1 MLSRRHFLRGTGAA
15 ILAQLLAGCSDAQA
29 VLRVIFL
36 QGSIPPQLIGQFRRQ
51 LTANP
56 SLSFQIEPQLQD
68 LFERLTTWQ
77 QQAQGKPTPSSWLPL
92 LNRPSTAAN
101 LVTLG
106 DAWLATAISQ
116 QLIQPLTSLAE
127 LKGWQQLPPRW
138 QQLVRRND
146 RGETDEKGPIWGAP
160 YRWGTVAI
168 AYRRD
173 KFESL
178 GWTPTDWQDLWRQE
192 LRARLSLIDQPREV
206 IGLTLKKLGY
216 SYNTLDVEKVPNLK
230 SELLEL
236 QKQVKFY
243 SSKHYLQP
251 LILGDTW
258 LAVGWS
264 SDILP
269 LAARNRKIAA
279 VVPQSGTSLWAD
291 LWVQPATFQ
300 DEEAGNRAS
309 LAKQW
314 LDYCWQLEGAKQIA
328 LFCDGS
334 SPILLNLKVEEL
346 PQDIRNN
353 PLLSVHPAL
362 LNKSEFIAP
371 LPPKVLAQYQDLW
384 REMRAKR

>member
-1 MLSRRHFLRGTGAA
+1 
-15 ILAQLLAGCSDAQA
+15 
-29 VLRVIFL
+29 
-36 QGSIPPQLIGQFRRQ
+36 
-51 LTANP
+51 
-56 SLSFQIEPQLQD
+56 
-68 LFERLTTWQ
+68 
-77 QQAQGKPTPSSWLPL
+77 
-92 LNRPSTAAN
+92 
-101 LVTLG
+101 
-106 DAWLATAISQ
+106 
-116 QLIQPLTSLAE
+116 
-127 LKGWQQLPPRW
+127 
-138 QQLVRRND
+138 
-146 RGETDEKGPIWGAP
+146 
-160 YRWGTVAI
+160 
-168 AYRRD
+168 
-173 KFESL
+173 
-178 GWTPTDWQDLWRQE
+178 LWRQE

-216 SYNTLDVEKVPNLK
+216 SYNTLDLERVPHLK

-291 LWVQPATFQ
+291 LWVQPANFK
-300 DEEAGNRAS
+300 DREAGDRAS

-314 LDYCWQLEGAKQIA
+314 LDYCWQLAGAKQIA
-328 LFCDGS
+328 LFCDAS
-334 SPILLNLKVEEL
+334 SPILLNLKAEEL

-353 PLLSVHPAL
+353 PLLSVNPAL
-362 LNKSEFIAP
+362 LKKSEFLAP